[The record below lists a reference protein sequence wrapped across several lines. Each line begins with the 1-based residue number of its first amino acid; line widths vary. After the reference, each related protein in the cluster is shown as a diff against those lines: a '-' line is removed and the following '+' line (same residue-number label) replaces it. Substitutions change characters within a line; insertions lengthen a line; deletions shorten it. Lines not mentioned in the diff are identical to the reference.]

1 MEKYEREHRER
12 VRELAA
18 GCVVLL
24 RSDGSFP
31 LDAACDVALYGG
43 GARRTVPGGTGSGE
57 VNTRFNMS
65 VEKGLEKAGFH
76 ITTKD
81 WLTRYDQEYAAARR
95 RFVNDIRKRAR
106 AAHMNPVSFG
116 MGAVMPEPEYRIPLT
131 GTGDTAVYVLA
142 RSSGE
147 GADRSPVPGDILLTE
162 TEKRD
167 ILFLQR
173 KYKRFLLALNV
184 GGAVDLSPLEEVK
197 NILLLSQLG
206 SVTGEVLA
214 DILLGKAAP
223 SGRLADTWSAW
234 GDYRAEGDFGGKN
247 DTRYSEGIYVGYR
260 YFDAVGKKPL
270 FPFGYGL
277 SYTSFS
283 TQIVKTALERET
295 VTVTAEIENTGSLP
309 GREVLEVYVSVP
321 AGRLDQPPKT
331 LAAYAKTR
339 TLKPGQAETVT
350 ASFRLSEIASYDEER
365 SAWVLEA
372 GAYIV
377 LTGRDSQNVSPAA
390 VVKLPQNV
398 VTLKVKRAFAGAGFE
413 DWKPAAPARPELPDN
428 IPVFTADCA
437 AISHGQTD
445 YRRVD
450 VIDPAVTALTDE
462 ELVYL
467 GIGAFSPKGGIM
479 SVIGNQAAAVAG
491 AAGQTTTALADKGIG
506 SLVMA
511 DGPAG
516 LRLTPR
522 FYRDAEG
529 AHGIGAGMPESF
541 LEYLPSPARAVM
553 RLLNKKPPKD
563 AVIEEQYAVSIPIGT
578 ALAQSWDPRLCESCG
593 DLIGSEME
601 RFGVHLWLA
610 PALNL
615 HRDIRCG
622 RNFEY
627 YSEDPLIAGLT
638 AAAITRGV
646 QRHQGRGV
654 TIKHFAANNQETNRY
669 NSNSRISER
678 AFREMY
684 LRGFGICVRRAR
696 PRAVM
701 TSYNLVNGVHTSESR
716 ELIEDVLRCEF
727 GFDGIVMT
735 DWVIAGQ
742 SDSESVYPGAASPN
756 VAKAGGELFMPGS
769 AEDYKAL
776 LDAVKEGKVERAQ
789 LLRNASHLVRMIA
802 ELTEQTGL

>member
-31 LDAACDVALYGG
+31 LKKPCDVALYGG

-57 VNTRFNMS
+57 VNTRFNVS

-76 ITTKD
+76 VTTKD
-81 WLTRYDQEYAAARR
+81 WLTRYDQTYAEARR
-95 RFVNDIRKRAR
+95 RFVSDIRKRAR
-106 AAHMNPVSFG
+106 AAHINAVSFG
-116 MGAVMPEPEYRIPLT
+116 MGAVMAEPEYRIPLT
-131 GTGDTAVYVLA
+131 GAGDTALYVLA
-142 RSSGE
+142 RNSGE
-147 GADRSPVPGDILLTE
+147 GADRRPIPGDILLTE

-167 ILFLQR
+167 ILFLQQ
-173 KYKRFLLALNV
+173 KYERFLLVLNV
-184 GGAVDLSPLEEVK
+184 GGVVDLSPLGEVR

-223 SGRLADTWSAW
+223 SGRLATTWSAW
-234 GDYRAEGDFGGKN
+234 EDYCREGEFGGRD
-247 DTRYSEGIYVGYR
+247 DTRYREGVYVGYR
-260 YFDAVGKKPL
+260 YFDAICKKAL

-283 TQIVKTALERET
+283 TQIVGTALERDT

-321 AGRLDQPPKT
+321 AGKLDQPPKA
-331 LAAYAKTR
+331 LAAYAKTG
-339 TLKPGQAETVT
+339 TLKPGQAQTVA
-350 ASFRLSEIASYDEER
+350 ASFRLSDMASYDEAR

-372 GAYIV
+372 GDYIV
-377 LTGRDSQNVSPAA
+377 LTGSNAQSVTPAA
-390 VVKLPQNV
+390 VIRLPQEA
-398 VTLKVKRAFAGAGFE
+398 VTLRVKRCFAGADFT
-413 DWKPAAPARPELPDN
+413 DWRPAPLPRPAVGGD
-428 IPVFTADCA
+428 IPVLTANRDA
-437 AISHGQTD
+437 LSGGQVN
-445 YRRVD
+445 YQPMAE
-450 VIDPAVTALTDE
+450 IDPAVTALTDE

-467 GIGAFSPKGGIM
+467 GIGSFDPKGGIM

-491 AAGQTTTALADKGIG
+491 AAGQTTTALADKGIA

-529 AHGIGAGMPESF
+529 AHGLGGGMPESF
-541 LEYLPSPARAVM
+541 LEFLPGPVRSVM
-553 RLLNKKPPKD
+553 RLLDKKPPKG
-563 AVIEEQYAVSIPIGT
+563 AEIQEQYAVSIPIGT
-578 ALAQSWDPRLCESCG
+578 ALAQSWDTGLCEICG
-593 DLIGSEME
+593 DLVGSEME

-627 YSEDPLIAGLT
+627 YSEDPLITGLT
-638 AAAITRGV
+638 AAAVTRGV
-646 QRHQGRGV
+646 QRHPGRGV
-654 TIKHFAANNQETNRY
+654 TVKHFAANNQETNRY
-669 NSNSRISER
+669 NSNSQISER

-684 LRGFGICVRRAR
+684 LRGFGLCVRRAR

-742 SDSESVYPGAASPN
+742 SDGASLHPAAASPR
-756 VAKAGGELFMPGS
+756 VASAGGELFMPGS
-769 AEDYKAL
+769 PADYKAL
-776 LDAVKEGKVERAQ
+776 LDAVREGRVQRAQ
-789 LLRNASHLVRMIA
+789 LLRNASRLVRMIA
-802 ELTEQTGL
+802 ELTEKPGP

>member
-1 MEKYEREHRER
+1 MEKFEREHRER

-31 LDAACDVALYGG
+31 LESACDVALYGG

-57 VNTRFNMS
+57 VNTRFNVS

-81 WLTRYDQEYAAARR
+81 WLTRYDQEYAGARR
-95 RFVNDIRKRAR
+95 RFVNDIRKKAR
-106 AAHMNPVSFG
+106 AAHVNAVSFG

-131 GTGDTAVYVLA
+131 GAGDTAVYVLA

-147 GADRSPVPGDILLTE
+147 GADRSPIPGDILLTE

-167 ILFLQR
+167 ILFLQH

-184 GGAVDLSPLEEVK
+184 GGVVDLSPLAEVK

-223 SGRLADTWSAW
+223 SGRLAGTWSAW
-234 GDYRAEGDFGGKN
+234 EDYCREGDFGGRD
-247 DTRYSEGIYVGYR
+247 DTRYREGIYVGYR
-260 YFDAVGKKPL
+260 YFDAAGKEPL

-283 TQIVKTALERET
+283 TRIVKTTLERDT
-295 VTVTAEIENTGSLP
+295 VTVTAEIENTGSRP

-321 AGRLDQPPKT
+321 AGRLDQPPKM

-339 TLKPGQAETVT
+339 ALKPGQAQTVA
-350 ASFRLSEIASYDEER
+350 ASFRLSEIASYDEAR

-372 GAYIV
+372 GDYIV
-377 LTGRDSQNVSPAA
+377 LTGRNAREVSPAA
-390 VVKLPQNV
+390 VVRLPREA
-398 VTLKVKRAFAGAGFE
+398 VTLRVRGGFAGADFT
-413 DWKPAAPARPELPDN
+413 DWRPAPSARPEIPDN
-428 IPVFTADCA
+428 IPVLTADCA
-437 AISHGQTD
+437 VLTGGQVN
-445 YRRVD
+445 YQRMVE
-450 VIDPAVTALTDE
+450 IDPAVTALSDE

-467 GIGAFSPKGGIM
+467 GIGSFDPKGGIM
-479 SVIGNQAAAVAG
+479 SVIGNQASAVAG
-491 AAGQTTTALADKGIG
+491 AAGQTTTALTGKGIG

-522 FYRDAEG
+522 FYRDEAG
-529 AHGIGAGMPESF
+529 AHGLGGGMPESF
-541 LEYLPSPARAVM
+541 LEFLPAPARAALKLM
-553 RLLNKKPPKD
+553 SRRPPKG
-563 AVIEEQYAVSIPIGT
+563 AVIEEQYAVSLPIGA
-578 ALAQSWDPRLCESCG
+578 ALAQSWDTGLCEACG
-593 DLIGSEME
+593 DLVGSEME

-627 YSEDPLIAGLT
+627 YSEDPLITGLT
-638 AAAITRGV
+638 AAAVTRGV
-646 QRHQGRGV
+646 QRHPGRGV
-654 TIKHFAANNQETNRY
+654 TVKHFAANNQETNRY
-669 NSNSRISER
+669 NSNSRVSQR

-684 LRGFGICVRRAR
+684 LRGFGICVRKAR

-742 SDSESVYPGAASPN
+742 SDGASVHPGAASPR
-756 VAKAGGELFMPGS
+756 VANAGGELFMPGS
-769 AEDYKAL
+769 PADYKAL
-776 LDAVKEGKVERAQ
+776 LDAVKEGKVQRAQ
-789 LLRNASHLVRMIA
+789 LLRNASSLVRMIE
-802 ELTEQTGL
+802 ELMG